1 MNRTRINA
9 LISVGEHI
17 KCSPRATID
26 TTSPP
31 PLVGRWQPRTAQRR
45 SYEKRAAHE
54 ASWQGHE
61 FGAGAAAV
69 LSMHDEKVFAAFGMR
84 MDNPAQPELPFR
96 SVLTGATAPWYGATA
111 PFHGA

>member
-61 FGAGAAAV
+61 FSAGAAKFRV
-69 LSMHDEKVFAAFGMR
+69 TRS
-84 MDNPAQPELPFR
+84 AQVCTQNRWRNE
-96 SVLTGATAPWYGATA
+96 
-111 PFHGA
+111 